1 MSPGYNNV
9 PAELGQMTPDP
20 HSGSLKAK
28 VVLQRLQASLRKGK
42 GWMLNRP
49 GLQTYL
55 LQASGAAV

>member
-1 MSPGYNNV
+1 
-9 PAELGQMTPDP
+9 MTPDP

-28 VVLQRLQASLRKGK
+28 VVLQLLQASLRKGK